1 MTEPTYLD
9 DNNRVHIVGIDICY
23 DLIQPVDFL
32 FLQCPLVGVPP
43 STSNTVTRTW
53 SKVTDEGENI
63 ILFSVIDSVRP
74 QYEDGQEF
82 YDRFPQASQ
91 FLTYGFELIFPDIY
105 PHDLLFYGNPVTES
119 ELNGLSEVF
128 GTWNCT
134 VSNRSGSDI
143 YCSYYNQP
151 LRLL

>member
-91 FLTYGFELIFPDIY
+91 F
-105 PHDLLFYGNPVTES
+105 
-119 ELNGLSEVF
+119 
-128 GTWNCT
+128 
-134 VSNRSGSDI
+134 
-143 YCSYYNQP
+143 
-151 LRLL
+151 